1 MPERTVVHIV
11 PQLPPPP
18 EGVGSFALTLAEALA
33 ARHGIASRFL
43 VTSPAWSPG
52 ETSAAQVSGATPG
65 ALLDALVELTADTV
79 LLHYANYGYE
89 ARGCPAW
96 LVDGLARWKH
106 RSRGRLVTVFHE
118 VHAMGPPWRSSFWL
132 SPLQRRLAAS
142 LARRSDGMVTS
153 MRLYR
158 RILLR
163 WVPGREIGVLPVFS
177 TVGEAPAAAPLSAR
191 ARRLIVFGG
200 PGNRA
205 RAYRELRPEIV
216 RACRALE
223 IEEICDVGPEGGG
236 PAPGFPVRVRRL
248 GPLPG
253 AEVSALLA
261 GSLAGFIGY
270 PAPFLPKSTIFAAYC
285 AHGML
290 PVCAW
295 PWPRRKVEPAPPFW
309 RPDAGVRGSDL
320 QETADRARSW
330 YGGHDLERH
339 AALYRGLLS
348 SESLTAHSFAD
359 VET

>member
-1 MPERTVVHIV
+1 MPERTAVHIV

-43 VTSPAWSPG
+43 QAADVRAPG
-52 ETSAAQVSGATPG
+52 AMPG
-65 ALLDALVELTADTV
+65 ALSAATTV

-96 LVDGLARWKH
+96 LIDGLARWKS

-142 LARRSDGMVTS
+142 LARQSDGMVTS

-177 TVGEAPAAAPLSAR
+177 TVGEAPTAPPLSAR

-205 RAYRELRPEIV
+205 RAYRELGPEIV
-216 RACRALE
+216 RTCRALE

-309 RPDAGVRGSDL
+309 RPGSDV
-320 QETADRARSW
+320 QETADRARAW

-348 SESLTAHSFAD
+348 SEPLTAHSFAH